1 MDTVKT
7 LIVIY
12 LAAINAAALIV
23 CAADKL
29 AAKKGAYRVPEAV
42 LLLLSAA
49 GGGAGMLFG
58 MYIFNHK
65 TRKPKFFI
73 GVPAIIMME
82 IALCS
87 YLYYRGVL

>member
-42 LLLLSAA
+42 LLLAAA
-49 GGGAGMLFG
+49 GGGAGMLLG

-73 GVPAIIMME
+73 GVPAIMMAE